1 MKQEKKTRKERNKK
15 KKEETSKTAPKRSSQ
30 VRGQVDKN
38 TAHCQNTANQCFPLS
53 YQNKEDMANTLADKV
68 DREVVALANFGKR

>member
-15 KKEETSKTAPKRSSQ
+15 KKEETSKTQ
-30 VRGQVDKN
+30 LVRGQVDKN